1 MTQLPDLCSS
11 QTTDNMTEAEQ
22 EVEVNGTEAEDEGQD
37 EQDTK
42 QKKQTRH
49 DGGAADLERVT
60 DYAEEKEISA
70 ANISS
75 AVAQFGNQRNKE
87 NELRV
92 AKEKE
97 LQMVQV
103 KKEDIELIMNEL
115 LVSKAHAEKVLR
127 EQSGDVVAALE
138 AIISN

>member
-1 MTQLPDLCSS
+1 
-11 QTTDNMTEAEQ
+11 MTEAEQ

-115 LVSKAHAEKVLR
+115 LVSKAQAEKVLR

>member
-1 MTQLPDLCSS
+1 
-11 QTTDNMTEAEQ
+11 MTEAEQ
-22 EVEVNGTEAEDEGQD
+22 EVEVNGTEAEDEGQE

>member
-1 MTQLPDLCSS
+1 
-11 QTTDNMTEAEQ
+11 MTEAEQ

>member
-1 MTQLPDLCSS
+1 MAD
-11 QTTDNMTEAEQ
+11 AEH
-22 EVEVNGTEAEDEGQD
+22 EVNGTEVEDD
-37 EQDTK
+37 EQDSN
-42 QKKQTRH
+42 QKKSDVKRH

-75 AVAQFGNQRNKE
+75 AVEQFGNQRNKE

-97 LQMVQV
+97 LQKVQV

-115 LVSKAHAEKVLR
+115 LVSKAQAEKVLR

>member
-1 MTQLPDLCSS
+1 MAE
-11 QTTDNMTEAEQ
+11 TEP
-22 EVEVNGTEAEDEGQD
+22 EVEVNGTEVEEDGQD
-37 EQDTK
+37 EDIK

-75 AVAQFGNQRNKE
+75 VSRSQIIIAKKLIQMEIVNFQAVEQFGNQRSKE
-87 NELRV
+87 NEMRV

-97 LQMVQV
+97 LQKVQV
-103 KKEDIELIMNEL
+103 KKEDIELI
-115 LVSKAHAEKVLR
+115 VSINHDHLPM
-127 EQSGDVVAALE
+127 
-138 AIISN
+138 

>member
-1 MTQLPDLCSS
+1 MSEHEINGGD
-11 QTTDNMTEAEQ
+11 D
-22 EVEVNGTEAEDEGQD
+22 EVQD
-37 EQDTK
+37 KK

-75 AVAQFGNQRNKE
+75 AVEQFGNQRSKE
-87 NELRV
+87 DELKV

-97 LQMVQV
+97 LQKVHV
-103 KKEDIELIMNEL
+103 KKEDIEIIMNEML
-115 LVSKAHAEKVLR
+115 ITKAQAEKVLR
-127 EQSGDVVAALE
+127 EQSGDLVAALE
-138 AIISN
+138 AIIAN